1 MAKYCIAN
9 ERIKRACF
17 IYLEEEH
24 CYGERSQ
31 DAVAAASDS
40 FEAYN
45 LHSDSKRNQIRQAVG
60 YINKL
65 ATCRNA
71 AAG

>member
-1 MAKYCIAN
+1 MPNYCIAN

-17 IYLEEEH
+17 ISLEEEN
-24 CYGERSQ
+24 CYGERSL
-31 DAVAAASDS
+31 DVVAAASNS

-45 LHSDSKRNQIRQAVG
+45 LHSDSKSYHIQQAVG
-60 YINKL
+60 YKNKL
-65 ATCRNA
+65 ATWTNA